1 MGKRSMRVS
10 PENLRVAS
18 QAILVKLGMGD
29 KSAQAA
35 AKVLVATDLRG
46 IDSHGVSMLRG
57 YFNQFKEGSLN
68 PNPTWTILREAPA
81 TATVD
86 GDQALG
92 ISIGAELMELAMDK
106 ARKFGIGMVTI
117 ANCGHLGA
125 VGHFAMLAAEQDM
138 VGVCMTASSGGVGI
152 LPTFGAEPRLG
163 ANPIGVAAPANQEP
177 PLLIDIASSVPIA
190 NKVQLLKE
198 AGQLVPAG
206 WISDQKGTPIM
217 EPSQA
222 PSPGDFFHLP
232 LGSTR
237 TMGSNKGYA
246 LSLIPEALAT
256 LLAGSIPSMQQ
267 LKNGMKGSFMAYDIS
282 KFTDVNDFKQG
293 MDYMLKTLRE
303 TKPAPG
309 NDRVVYPGL
318 LEHEIELDRLKN
330 GIPISSDLAQWMKDT
345 GQELGLEIELS

>member
-1 MGKRSMRVS
+1 MDKRTIKVS
-10 PENLRVAS
+10 PKNLRAAS
-18 QAILVKLGMGD
+18 QAILVKLGMGNEG
-29 KSAQAA
+29 AHEA

-46 IDSHGVSMLRG
+46 IDSHGVSMLKG
-57 YFNQFKEGSLN
+57 YSSQFKDGILN
-68 PNPTWTILREAPA
+68 PNPNWKIVREAPA

-92 ISIGAELMELAMDK
+92 ISIGAELMELAMKK

-125 VGHFAMLAAEQDM
+125 VGHFAMLAAQQDM

-163 ANPIGVAAPANQEP
+163 ANPIGLAAPADQEP

-190 NKVQLLKE
+190 NKVQLLAE
-198 AGQLVPAG
+198 TGQLVPAG

-217 EPSQA
+217 EPSKA
-222 PSPGDFFHLP
+222 PSPGNFFHLP

-256 LLAGSIPSMQQ
+256 LLAGSMPSMQR
-267 LKNGMKGSFMAYDIS
+267 LRNGMKGSFMAYDIS
-282 KFTDVNDFKQG
+282 KFTDITEYKQG

-309 NDRVVYPGL
+309 NERVVYPGL
-318 LEHEIELDRLKN
+318 LEHEIEIDRLKN
-330 GIPISSDLAQWMKDT
+330 GIPISFEIAQWMKDT
-345 GQELGLEIELS
+345 AQGLGVEIELS

>member
-1 MGKRSMRVS
+1 MDKRTLRVS
-10 PENLRVAS
+10 HENLRVAS
-18 QAILVKLGMGD
+18 QAILVKLGMGNEG
-29 KSAQAA
+29 ANEA

-57 YFNQFKEGSLN
+57 YFNQFKEGTLN
-68 PNPTWTILREAPA
+68 PNPNWKIVREAPA

-92 ISIGAELMELAMDK
+92 ISIGAELMKIAVEK

-125 VGHFAMLAAEQDM
+125 VGHFAMLAAQQDM

-163 ANPIGVAAPANQEP
+163 ANPIGLAAPAHKES

-198 AGQLVPAG
+198 AGQLIPAG
-206 WISDQKGTPIM
+206 WISDQTGTPIM
-217 EPSQA
+217 EPSKA
-222 PSPGDFFHLP
+222 PSPGNFFHLT

-246 LSLIPEALAT
+246 LSLIPETLAT
-256 LLAGSIPSMQQ
+256 LLAGSIPSMQK
-267 LKNGMKGSFMAYDIS
+267 LRNGMKGSFMAYDIS
-282 KFTDVNDFKQG
+282 KFTDIIEFKQG
-293 MDYMLKTLRE
+293 MDYMLKTLRQ

-318 LEHEIELDRLKN
+318 LEHEIEIDRLEN
-330 GIPISSDLAQWMKDT
+330 GIPLPFEIAQWIRDT
-345 GQELGLEIELS
+345 GQDLGAEIKLN